1 MTLPDR
7 VSDLYHRALECAP
20 DKRTAVLDQACAG
33 DAALRAEVESRL
45 RYDAAS
51 FLEGAAAV
59 AGAGGPAGTDLV
71 NRQLGVYGIL
81 APLGVSGMGEVHR
94 ARDTRRLNGSVAIE
108 DPAVTPDVRSRA
120 SRSICAR
127 SAHARD
133 PQSPAHRRDL
143 RTRGIQGRDTPCGR
157 AGWEGRDS
165 VPLAASE
172 ASRRATPNR
181 PTPRARPQAE

>member
-33 DAALRAEVESRL
+33 DAALRAEVESLL
-45 RYDAAS
+45 RYDATS

-71 NRQLGVYGIL
+71 NRQLGVYAIL

-94 ARDTRRLNGSVAIE
+94 ARDTRRLNGSVG
-108 DPAVTPDVRSRA
+108 
-120 SRSICAR
+120 SRSCR
-127 SAHARD
+127 H
-133 PQSPAHRRDL
+133 
-143 RTRGIQGRDTPCGR
+143 T
-157 AGWEGRDS
+157 
-165 VPLAASE
+165 
-172 ASRRATPNR
+172 
-181 PTPRARPQAE
+181 